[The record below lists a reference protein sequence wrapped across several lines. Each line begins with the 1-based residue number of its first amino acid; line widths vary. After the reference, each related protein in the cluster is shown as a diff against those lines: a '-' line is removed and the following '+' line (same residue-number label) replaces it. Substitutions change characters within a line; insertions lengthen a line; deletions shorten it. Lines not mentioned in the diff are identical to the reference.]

1 MNEPFKP
8 HKGSEVDMLAIHAQ
22 VEAAPEDITITL
34 EGHRHAMT
42 AVNTIP
48 AAEEWLVL
56 FTSAWGESVTVPQN
70 GVAVQ
75 VGAGGLVL
83 RVVNE
88 APVGFAPAWSG
99 PTILDIPE
107 DGYVLLAL
115 DPLYAPESSRF
126 FLSTCFR
133 KGDRIKLRKD
143 GAVTDHH
150 GLAGAADHEFSL
162 YLDHPSVY
170 TETQNV
176 TTVSGNVSGGNAGEF
191 PALMV
196 NGEAAVVDEQG
207 AFAHKLKLA
216 LGVNFVDVEVKA
228 GNETPVAR
236 SLAIFSKSRAERK
249 QRVILWIDQ
258 RANSGKLQS
267 ADAVRKLLERA
278 KHAGVTDIALD
289 VKGVEGY
296 VSYFKNTLTRRPHM
310 SELVNAG
317 QGTPYPKL
325 DLLQIFIEEGHQLGL
340 AIHASMNVFAE
351 GSIVRGQYA
360 ILNEHPEWEEMVYKH
375 QDEGV
380 IKRQRDSSAPGLVAF
395 SNPLHEKVR
404 EHQLAAFREVMA
416 GYQVDGII
424 LDRGRYD
431 NETADF
437 SPLAC
442 SRFEAYLAER
452 GKRLHRWPEDIFDY
466 EGNTRID
473 GPLIL
478 DWWAFR
484 AGVITSFVAEVKE
497 MVDGHNRQTGSDVL
511 LSAYVGSWFDTYY
524 VNGANWASP
533 DFQYDSR
540 LQFQE
545 GSVYTKDYRGTG
557 YVRHL
562 DFLMIGTYQDTL
574 AEVEKYMALGNIATG
589 GEVPVYAG
597 ISLNQMNSAERQSEV
612 FHSAFRYTD
621 GLMLFDASHADWD
634 MLNQSLKKE

>member
-1 MNEPFKP
+1 MNESFKP
-8 HKGSEVDMLAIHAQ
+8 YKGSEVDMLSIHAQ

-34 EGHRHAMT
+34 EGPRHAIT
-42 AVNTIP
+42 AVNAIP
-48 AAEEWLVL
+48 EAEEWLVL
-56 FTSAWGESVTVPQN
+56 LTSAWGKTVIVPEN

-75 VGAGGLVL
+75 VGAGSLVL

-99 PTILDIPE
+99 PTMLDIPE
-107 DGYVLLAL
+107 GGYVLVSL

-143 GAVTDHH
+143 GAVTDHQ
-150 GLAGAADHEFSL
+150 GLAGDAEHEITL
-162 YLDHPSVY
+162 HLNQPSVY
-170 TETQNV
+170 TETQTV
-176 TTVSGNVSGGNAGEF
+176 TTITGHMSGGNVGEF
-191 PALMV
+191 PALTV
-196 NGEAAVVDEQG
+196 NGETAVVDEQG
-207 AFAHKLKLA
+207 AFAHKLELA
-216 LGVNFVDVEVKA
+216 LGVNFVDVEVKTE
-228 GNETPVAR
+228 NETSVAR
-236 SLAIFSKSRAERK
+236 SLAIFSKSRAEKK
-249 QRVILWIDQ
+249 QRIILWIDQ
-258 RANSGKLQS
+258 RANSGKLQT
-267 ADAVRKLLERA
+267 AEAVRKLLERA
-278 KHAGVTDIALD
+278 KQAGVTDIALD

-296 VSYFKNTLTRRPHM
+296 VSYFKNPLTRRPHM

-317 QGTPYPKL
+317 QGMPYPKL

-375 QDEGV
+375 QDEGA
-380 IKRQRDSSAPGLVAF
+380 IKLQRDSSAPGLVAF
-395 SNPLHEKVR
+395 ANPLHENVR
-404 EHQLAAFREVMA
+404 EHQLAAFREVIA

-437 SPLAC
+437 SPLTR

-484 AGVITSFVAEVKE
+484 AGVITAFVAEAKE
-497 MVDGHNRQTGSDVL
+497 MVDDHNRQTGSEVL

-540 LQFQE
+540 LPFQE

-574 AEVEKYMALGNIATG
+574 AEVEKYMAIGNIATG

-597 ISLNQMNSAERQSEV
+597 ISLNQMNSAERQREV
-612 FHSAFRYTD
+612 FRSARRYTD

-634 MLNQSLKKE
+634 TLTRSLKRE

>member
-1 MNEPFKP
+1 MKEPFKL
-8 HKGSEVDMLAIHAQ
+8 HKSSDRLAIHAQ

-34 EGHRHAMT
+34 EGQRHAIT

-48 AAEEWLVL
+48 AVEEWLVL
-56 FTSAWGESVTVPQN
+56 FTSAWGKSVMVPEN

-88 APVGFAPAWSG
+88 APVGFAQAWSS

-107 DGYVLLAL
+107 SGYVLVSL
-115 DPLYAPESSRF
+115 DSLYAPESSRF

-150 GLAGAADHEFSL
+150 GLVGVADHEFSL
-162 YLDHPSVY
+162 YLNHPSVY
-170 TETQNV
+170 TETETV
-176 TTVSGNVSGGNAGEF
+176 TLISGNVSGGNGDGF
-191 PALMV
+191 PVLTV
-196 NGEAAVVDEQG
+196 NGEAAVVNEQG
-207 AFAHKLKLA
+207 AFAHNLKLA
-216 LGVNFVDVEVKA
+216 LGVNFVDVELKA
-228 GNETPVAR
+228 GNETPVAQ
-236 SLAIFSKSRAERK
+236 SLAIFSRSRAERK
-249 QRVILWIDQ
+249 QRIILWIDQ
-258 RANSGKLQS
+258 RANSGKLQT

-278 KHAGVTDIALD
+278 KQAGVTDIALD

-296 VSYFKNTLTRRPHM
+296 VSYFKNPLTRRPHM
-310 SELVNAG
+310 SELVNTG
-317 QGTPYPKL
+317 LGIPYPKL
-325 DLLQIFIEEGHQLGL
+325 DLLQIFIEEGHRLEL

-360 ILNEHPEWEEMVYKH
+360 ILDEHPEWEEMVYKH

-395 SNPLHEKVR
+395 ANPLNEKVR
-404 EHQLAAFREVMA
+404 GHQLAAFREVIA

-437 SPLAC
+437 SPLTR
-442 SRFEAYLAER
+442 SRFEDYLAER

-473 GPLIL
+473 GPLVL

-484 AGVITSFVAEVKE
+484 AGVITTFVAEVKE
-497 MVDGHNRQTGSDVL
+497 MVDDHNRQTGSDVL

-545 GSVYTKDYRGTG
+545 GSVYTEDYRGTG
-557 YVRHL
+557 YIRHL

-589 GEVPVYAG
+589 GEVLVYSG
-597 ISLNQMNSAERQSEV
+597 ISLNQMNSVERQGEV

-634 MLNQSLKKE
+634 ILNKSLK

>member
-1 MNEPFKP
+1 MKEPFKL
-8 HKGSEVDMLAIHAQ
+8 HKGNEVDMLAIHAQ

-34 EGHRHAMT
+34 EGQRHALT

-48 AAEEWLVL
+48 VVEEWLVL
-56 FTSAWGESVTVPQN
+56 FTSAWGKSVIVPED

-75 VGAGGLVL
+75 VGTGGLVL

-99 PTILDIPE
+99 PTELDIPE
-107 DGYVLLAL
+107 GGYVLVSCDA
-115 DPLYAPESSRF
+115 LYAPESSRF

-150 GLAGAADHEFSL
+150 GLAGAADHECSL
-162 YLDHPSVY
+162 YLNHPSVY
-170 TETQNV
+170 TETE
-176 TTVSGNVSGGNAGEF
+176 TATIISGNVSGGNAGEF
-191 PALMV
+191 PALTV

-236 SLAIFSKSRAERK
+236 SLAIFSKSLAERK
-249 QRVILWIDQ
+249 QRIILWIDQ
-258 RANSGKLQS
+258 KANSGKLQT
-267 ADAVRKLLERA
+267 AEAVRKLLERA
-278 KHAGVTDIALD
+278 KQAGVTDIALD

-296 VSYFKNTLTRRPHM
+296 VSYFKNPLTRRPHM

-317 QGTPYPKL
+317 LGIPYPKL
-325 DLLQIFIEEGHQLGL
+325 DLLQIFIEEGHHLGL
-340 AIHASMNVFAE
+340 SIHASMNVFAE

-360 ILNEHPEWEEMVYKH
+360 ILDEHPEWEEMVYKH

-395 SNPLHEKVR
+395 ANPLNEKVR
-404 EHQLAAFREVMA
+404 EHQLAGFREVIA

-424 LDRGRYD
+424 LDRSRYD

-437 SPLAC
+437 SPLT
-442 SRFEAYLAER
+442 RNRYEAYLAER
-452 GKRLHRWPEDIFDY
+452 GKRLHRWPEDVFYY

-484 AGVITSFVAEVKE
+484 AGVITTFVAEVKE
-497 MVDGHNRQTGSDVL
+497 MVEDHYRQTGSDVL

-533 DFQYDSR
+533 DYQYDSR

-545 GSVYTKDYRGTG
+545 GSVYTEDYRGTG
-557 YVRHL
+557 YIRYL

-597 ISLNQMNSAERQSEV
+597 ISLNQMNSAERQREV
-612 FHSAFRYTD
+612 FHSAFQYTD
-621 GLMLFDASHADWD
+621 GLMLFDASHADWEI
-634 MLNQSLKKE
+634 LNQSLKRE

>member
-1 MNEPFKP
+1 
-8 HKGSEVDMLAIHAQ
+8 MLAIHAE

-34 EGHRHAMT
+34 EGPRHAIT
-42 AVNTIP
+42 AINAIP
-48 AAEEWLVL
+48 EAEEWLIL
-56 FTSAWGESVTVPQN
+56 FTSAWRESVTVPEN

-75 VGAGGLVL
+75 VGAGSLVL
-83 RVVNE
+83 RVVDE

-99 PTILDIPE
+99 PTMLDIPE
-107 DGYVLLAL
+107 GGYVLVAL

-143 GAVTDHH
+143 DAVTNHH
-150 GLAGAADHEFSL
+150 GLAGAADHEISISL
-162 YLDHPSVY
+162 NQPSVY
-170 TETQNV
+170 TETQTV
-176 TTVSGNVSGGNAGEF
+176 TTITGHVSGANVGEF
-191 PALMV
+191 PALTV

-207 AFAHKLKLA
+207 TFAHKLELA
-216 LGVNFVDVEVKA
+216 LGVNFVDVEVKTE
-228 GNETPVAR
+228 NETSVAR
-236 SLAIFSKSRAERK
+236 SLAVFSKSRTEKK
-249 QRVILWIDQ
+249 QRIILWVDQ
-258 RANSGKLQS
+258 RANSGKLQT
-267 ADAVRKLLERA
+267 AGAVRELLERA
-278 KHAGVTDIALD
+278 KQAGVTDIALD

-296 VSYFKNTLTRRPHM
+296 VSYLKNPLTSRPHM
-310 SELVNAG
+310 SELVNDG
-317 QGTPYPKL
+317 QGIPYPKL
-325 DLLQIFIEEGHQLGL
+325 DLLQIFIEEGHRLGL

-360 ILNEHPEWEEMVYKH
+360 ILNEHSEWEEMVYKH
-375 QDEGV
+375 QDEGA
-380 IKRQRDSSAPGLVAF
+380 INRQRDSSAPGLVAF
-395 SNPLHEKVR
+395 ANPLNEKVR
-404 EHQLAAFREVMA
+404 EHQLAAFREVIS

-431 NETADF
+431 NATADF
-437 SPLAC
+437 SPLTR

-452 GKRLHRWPEDIFDY
+452 GKRLHRWPEDILEY

-484 AGVITSFVAEVKE
+484 AGVITAFVAEAKE
-497 MVDGHNRQTGSDVL
+497 MVDDHNRQRGSEVL
-511 LSAYVGSWFDTYY
+511 LSAYVGSWFDAYY

-562 DFLMIGTYQDTL
+562 DLLMIGTYQDTL
-574 AEVEKYMALGNIATG
+574 AEVEKYMAVGNIATG
-589 GEVPVYAG
+589 GEVPLYAG
-597 ISLNQMNSAERQSEV
+597 ISLNQMNSAELQREV
-612 FHSAFRYTD
+612 FRSALRYTD
-621 GLMLFDASHADWD
+621 GLMLFDASHVDWD
-634 MLNQSLKKE
+634 TLNRSLKRE